1 MHTLIISTRTTT
13 EHGTFIRLS
22 ERNALLQK
30 LRPNILR
37 RNEVRG
43 RGRGRGERGC
53 GGGCRKGRRGEG
65 RDGGERGEVA
75 QLVLRV
81 CDEIISGG
89 LERYEL
95 LGIWVR
101 ILKGRGRT

>member
-22 ERNALLQK
+22 ERNVLLQK

-37 RNEVRG
+37 RN
-43 RGRGRGERGC
+43 
-53 GGGCRKGRRGEG
+53 GGGCRWERWGRGSGGRRGRGAGRGEG

-75 QLVLRV
+75 QLILRM
-81 CDEIISGG
+81 
-89 LERYEL
+89 
-95 LGIWVR
+95 
-101 ILKGRGRT
+101 